1 MTPKLLFFDID
12 GTLLDYTGKM
22 PASAKEALRQASLAG
37 HRLVICS
44 GRSGHQL
51 SDWMF
56 MDFDGIINCTGARV
70 IFKQNVIYE
79 HFVPQEDVR
88 RAREVLE
95 AANGVLVA
103 QTEECTILSQE
114 SSILG
119 EEPVILMAEDIAP
132 SETVQMD
139 KTKLLSF
146 VTRLGSANS
155 HTAILA
161 RTMGIPA
168 LVGVDIDQKYE
179 GKLAIVDGYEG
190 KFIVDPDREVLTA
203 YTEKKQQD
211 DEKKKLLQQ
220 LRGKENV
227 TKSGKK
233 INLYANIGSY
243 GDLAAVIEND
253 AGGIG
258 LFRSEFLYLE
268 NSDFPTEEEQ
278 FAVYRKVVETM
289 GGKKVIIR
297 TLDIGADKQI
307 DYFGLEKEENPALL
321 RLIRMVTE
329 NGHKEGIWTGICGEL
344 GADTS
349 LTVDFIHAGV
359 DELSVSPGAVLS
371 VRRAIRET
379 E

>member
-1 MTPKLLFFDID
+1 MLKLS
-12 GTLLDYTGKM
+12 GKAVYRGIVLGKITVLKKKEHQIKREKITDAESEIKKLENAGKKAQEQLKELYDKAVKEVGE
-22 PASAKEALRQASLAG
+22 ASAAIFEVHQMMLEDEDYNDSVVNIITGQQVCAEYAVATTGDNFSEMFAG
-37 HRLVICS
+37 MDDEYFKARSVDVKDISERLI
-44 GRSGHQL
+44 
-51 SDWMF
+51 
-56 MDFDGIINCTGARV
+56 RV
-70 IFKQNVIYE
+70 M
-79 HFVPQEDVR
+79 
-88 RAREVLE
+88 
-95 AANGVLVA
+95 NGG
-103 QTEECTILSQE
+103 QE

-268 NSDFPTEEEQ
+268 NHDFPTEEEQ
-278 FAVYRKVVETM
+278 FAVS
-289 GGKKVIIR
+289 
-297 TLDIGADKQI
+297 
-307 DYFGLEKEENPALL
+307 EK
-321 RLIRMVTE
+321 
-329 NGHKEGIWTGICGEL
+329 
-344 GADTS
+344 
-349 LTVDFIHAGV
+349 
-359 DELSVSPGAVLS
+359 
-371 VRRAIRET
+371 
-379 E
+379 

>member
-1 MTPKLLFFDID
+1 MTPKVLFFDID
-12 GTLLDYTGKM
+12 GTLIDYTGKM
-22 PASAKEALRQASLAG
+22 PASAKEALRQARRAG

-51 SDWMF
+51 ADWMF
-56 MDFDGIINCTGARV
+56 TDFDGIINCTGARV
-70 IFKQNVIYE
+70 ICQQNVIYE
-79 HFVPQEDVR
+79 HFVPREDVR

-114 SSILG
+114 SSVLG

-190 KFIVDPDREVLTA
+190 KFIVDPDREVLAA

-297 TLDIGADKQI
+297 TLDIGADS
-307 DYFGLEKEENPALL
+307 
-321 RLIRMVTE
+321 RLYSR
-329 NGHKEGIWTGICGEL
+329 GSG
-344 GADTS
+344 
-349 LTVDFIHAGV
+349 
-359 DELSVSPGAVLS
+359 
-371 VRRAIRET
+371 
-379 E
+379 

>member
-1 MTPKLLFFDID
+1 M
-12 GTLLDYTGKM
+12 
-22 PASAKEALRQASLAG
+22 
-37 HRLVICS
+37 
-44 GRSGHQL
+44 
-51 SDWMF
+51 
-56 MDFDGIINCTGARV
+56 
-70 IFKQNVIYE
+70 
-79 HFVPQEDVR
+79 
-88 RAREVLE
+88 
-95 AANGVLVA
+95 
-103 QTEECTILSQE
+103 
-114 SSILG
+114 
-119 EEPVILMAEDIAP
+119 
-132 SETVQMD
+132 
-139 KTKLLSF
+139 
-146 VTRLGSANS
+146 
-155 HTAILA
+155 
-161 RTMGIPA
+161 
-168 LVGVDIDQKYE
+168 
-179 GKLAIVDGYEG
+179 
-190 KFIVDPDREVLTA
+190 LTA
-203 YTEKKQQD
+203 YTEKKQD

-253 AGGIG
+253 ADGIG

-297 TLDIGADKQI
+297 TLDIGDDKQI

-349 LTVDFIHAGV
+349 LTADFIHAGV

>member
-1 MTPKLLFFDID
+1 MSILYP
-12 GTLLDYTGKM
+12 G
-22 PASAKEALRQASLAG
+22 
-37 HRLVICS
+37 
-44 GRSGHQL
+44 
-51 SDWMF
+51 W
-56 MDFDGIINCTGARV
+56 
-70 IFKQNVIYE
+70 
-79 HFVPQEDVR
+79 EDVR

-95 AANGVLVA
+95 ATNGVLVA
-103 QTEECTILSQE
+103 QTDECIILSQE

-119 EEPVILMAEDIAP
+119 EEPVILMDEDIAP

-161 RTMGIPA
+161 RTIGIPA

-190 KFIVDPDREVLTA
+190 KFIVDPDREVLAA

-211 DEKKKLLQQ
+211 EEKKKLLQQ

-233 INLYANIGSY
+233 INLYADIGSY

-329 NGHKEGIWTGICGEL
+329 NGHKESIWTGICGEL

-349 LTVDFIHAGV
+349 LTADFIHAGV

>member
-161 RTMGIPA
+161 RTIGIPA

-190 KFIVDPDREVLTA
+190 KFIVDPDREVLAA
-203 YTEKKQQD
+203 YTEQQD
-211 DEKKKLLQQ
+211 EEKKKLLQQ

-253 AGGIG
+253 ADGIG

-278 FAVYRKVVETM
+278 FAIYRKVVETM

-297 TLDIGADKQI
+297 TLDIGDDKQI

-349 LTVDFIHAGV
+349 LTADFIHAGV